1 MPDTGR
7 MSEDLVQA
15 AKAAAELEPA
25 IEAFAEA
32 TGALGPVRESTGW
45 LGDVIRAR
53 REAHLAKVLMKAA
66 EKIKASGLPPHAV
79 RDKLLRAVVED
90 GSMEDDP
97 SMQERWANL
106 LANAATSGAAS
117 VRAAFPGILS
127 ELEPDEAALLDE
139 FADRASEKSFRDKK
153 FSPEEPGYGG
163 PRPGLDNLHRLG
175 LVVYGR
181 NIPTT
186 MGGASDEGATI
197 TGVRF
202 TKFGWDFAQACR
214 QPRTDDA
221 QGRAIG

>member
-1 MPDTGR
+1 MSDTGR
-7 MSEDLVQA
+7 VSDDLVRA
-15 AKAAAELEPA
+15 AKAAKELEPA

-32 TGALGPVRESTGW
+32 TGALAPVREATGW
-45 LGDVIRAR
+45 LGDVVRYR
-53 REAHLAKVLMKAA
+53 REVHLAKVLTKAA
-66 EKIKASGLPPHAV
+66 EKIKDSGLPPHAV
-79 RDKLLRAVVED
+79 RDKLLRAVVEE
-90 GSMEDDP
+90 GSMEDDA

-106 LANAATSGAAS
+106 LANAATSGPAA

-139 FADRASEKSFRDKK
+139 FASRASEKSFRDKK
-153 FSPEEPGYGG
+153 FSPEESGQGG

-175 LVVYGR
+175 LVVYGK

-186 MGGASDEGATI
+186 LGGASDEGATI

-214 QPRTDDA
+214 EPQAGDPHPQR
-221 QGRAIG
+221 

>member
-1 MPDTGR
+1 MPDTDR
-7 MSEDLVQA
+7 VNEDLVQA

-25 IEAFAEA
+25 VEAFAEA
-32 TGALGPVRESTGW
+32 TGVLAPIRELTAW
-45 LGDVIRAR
+45 AADLIRYRRAPHQAR
-53 REAHLAKVLMKAA
+53 LLMKAA
-66 EKIKASGLPPHAV
+66 EKTKESGLPASAV
-79 RDKLLRAVVED
+79 EDKLLRKILEE
-90 GSMEDDP
+90 GPMEDDA

-106 LANAATSGAAS
+106 LANAATSGAAN

-139 FADRASEKSFRDKK
+139 FASRASEKSFRDKK
-153 FSPEEPGYGG
+153 FSPEEPGHGG

-214 QPRTDDA
+214 EPRGSEA
-221 QGRAIG
+221 QVPGIG